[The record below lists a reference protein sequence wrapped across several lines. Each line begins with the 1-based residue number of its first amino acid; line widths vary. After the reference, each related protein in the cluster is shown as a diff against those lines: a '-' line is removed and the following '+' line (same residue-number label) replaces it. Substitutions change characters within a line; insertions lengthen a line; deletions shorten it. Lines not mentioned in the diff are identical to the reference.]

1 MISLDRH
8 SSELSSMRTD
18 IINTTETIEISGEL
32 YAQKGKVLLD
42 IVGVVCSKQ
51 HGYHMASHVKK

>member
-1 MISLDRH
+1 
-8 SSELSSMRTD
+8 MRTD